1 MNYTIQWFL
10 LFFDA
15 LFTKMYVFFVFLA
28 ECMYGFL
35 MFFLCLF
42 LVHFHCS
49 APIALFLLKPTK
61 SNHGSHFYR
70 ELMKSDSIYSIIFA
84 VDLWIVRNICQFQN
98 ATRLN
103 FVKHRKFT
111 EFSTYI
117 STGKKYTIN
126 KFPCEFRFN
135 RYTETLIRFD
145 TILSLERDV
154 LSSVKTLEQPRNH
167 QNFTLFRWFRVLLTI
182 CRVF

>member
-1 MNYTIQWFL
+1 MHCL
-10 LFFDA
+10 P
-15 LFTKMYVFFVFLA
+15 KMYVFFVFLA

-49 APIALFLLKPTK
+49 APIALLLLKPTK

-117 STGKKYTIN
+117 STGKKIPSTNSHVNFDLTAIR
-126 KFPCEFRFN
+126 K
-135 RYTETLIRFD
+135 LRFD
-145 TILSLERDV
+145 SI
-154 LSSVKTLEQPRNH
+154 QFYH
-167 QNFTLFRWFRVLLTI
+167 
-182 CRVF
+182 